1 MPFDPDT
8 TLGGRQDRF
17 PSTRHSVLV
26 AAASTEPALRR
37 EALASV
43 IEAYWKPVYKYVR
56 LQWRK
61 SNEEAKDLTQGFFA
75 SMLERELL
83 ERYDASR
90 AAFRTYLR
98 TCVDGY
104 VLHQA
109 EAASRLKRGGGQQ
122 IVSLDFESAER
133 ELVHQWTGAH
143 TSMEEYFH
151 REWQR
156 HLFSLAIEDLRRHCE
171 ATGKQVR
178 FRLFEQ
184 YDLSDAPAGDR
195 LSYDELAREHQLP
208 VTTVTNHLAWARREL
223 RRLLLDRLGAITGG
237 DREFRQEA
245 RLLLGGKPGK
255 R

>member
-8 TLGGRQDRF
+8 TLGGRHDRF
-17 PSTRHSVLV
+17 PSTRRSVLI
-26 AAASTEPALRR
+26 AASSGEPALRQ
-37 EALASV
+37 EALAAV
-43 IEAYWKPVYKYVR
+43 IDAYWKPVYKYVR

-61 SNEEAKDLTQGFFA
+61 SNDDAKDLTQGFFA

-109 EAASRLKRGGGQQ
+109 EAASRLKRGGGHQ
-122 IVSLDFESAER
+122 IVPLDFDSAER
-133 ELVHQWTGAH
+133 ELANQSAQGQV
-143 TSMEEYFH
+143 SMEEYFH

-156 HLFSLAIEDLRRHCE
+156 HLFSLAIEDLRRQCE
-171 ATGKQVR
+171 AAGKRVH
-178 FRLFEQ
+178 FRLFEE
-184 YDLSDAPAGDR
+184 YDLSDAPAGER
-195 LSYDELAREHQLP
+195 ATYDQLAHEHQLP
-208 VTTVTNHLAWARREL
+208 VTTVTNHLSWARREL
-223 RRLLLDRLGAITGG
+223 RRLLLDRLAAITGG
-237 DREFRQEA
+237 DRDFRHEA
-245 RLLLGGKPGK
+245 RLLLGGSAGK